1 MFADGPLTPR
11 VDTEPLLVARSDALI
26 KDLVAPP
33 APSAEVCPLCHSWKP
48 ADVTSCTSCEV
59 TGRAVGFPLGP
70 ISVVTL
76 TAKPS
81 PLRDWLT
88 RYKGR
93 PGDDDPFEQASFDR
107 VQAVLGRYLLAHGS
121 TLLARI
127 GPLDAVVVVP
137 SGGDRPPPHPLE
149 EVLTGL
155 GFEMP
160 IQRLLTRGP
169 GYLGFRT
176 SSIDGYTCRTGDA
189 PARVLLVEDVF
200 VTGARVFSAARA
212 LADGGHIVAGA
223 LVIARRVNRDGGDAS
238 RCGISS
244 APRGSPGAGPPAQ
257 PIQIPRCSTP
267 FVRHNPHISLR
278 VIISP
283 ACGHTCPRGAY
294 SRLKLARCSVV
305 CVSGLPD
312 QVVGGD
318 IGVGFVAALAGFTV
332 NVGADDASALS
343 GQRQRDRA
351 AVSRARACDHGD
363 RVLQATHLS
372 SFRPAGGNEGSL
384 TPSRATDHHYPAAA
398 APPRP
403 LPVISCLRDRWR
415 RPGSGRLIP
424 EHPPGHAHF
433 HRASADHRSRNSCDP
448 PSYPNGQNGPR
459 HRRCPGRRHARIPLR
474 CHPGPTTTRPPVPR
488 RVD

>member
-1 MFADGPLTPR
+1 M
-11 VDTEPLLVARSDALI
+11 
-26 KDLVAPP
+26 
-33 APSAEVCPLCHSWKP
+33 
-48 ADVTSCTSCEV
+48 
-59 TGRAVGFPLGP
+59 GP

-223 LVIARRVNRDGGDAS
+223 LVIARRVNRDWGGCQQMWDQQRAE
-238 RCGISS
+238 GFTWG
-244 APRGSPGAGPPAQ
+244 GSPCTADPDPALLDA
-257 PIQIPRCSTP
+257 
-267 FVRHNPHISLR
+267 LR
-278 VIISP
+278 
-283 ACGHTCPRGAY
+283 
-294 SRLKLARCSVV
+294 
-305 CVSGLPD
+305 
-312 QVVGGD
+312 
-318 IGVGFVAALAGFTV
+318 
-332 NVGADDASALS
+332 SA
-343 GQRQRDRA
+343 
-351 AVSRARACDHGD
+351 
-363 RVLQATHLS
+363 
-372 SFRPAGGNEGSL
+372 
-384 TPSRATDHHYPAAA
+384 
-398 APPRP
+398 
-403 LPVISCLRDRWR
+403 
-415 RPGSGRLIP
+415 
-424 EHPPGHAHF
+424 
-433 HRASADHRSRNSCDP
+433 
-448 PSYPNGQNGPR
+448 
-459 HRRCPGRRHARIPLR
+459 
-474 CHPGPTTTRPPVPR
+474 
-488 RVD
+488 